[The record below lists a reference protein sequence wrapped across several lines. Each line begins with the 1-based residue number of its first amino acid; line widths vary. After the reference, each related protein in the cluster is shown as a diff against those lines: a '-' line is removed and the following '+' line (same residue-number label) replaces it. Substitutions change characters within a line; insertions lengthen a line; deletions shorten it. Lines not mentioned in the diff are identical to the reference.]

1 MEPDIAY
8 LGNDFEEAAQL
19 QKSLLQVLDQ
29 LQSKQ
34 SPVEEL
40 LRKADELIVDQKP
53 NAGVYSAMV
62 IFFSKTSLNYSRLSD
77 CEKRAE
83 CESHLTCFNLTLF
96 DLIYLPRCISACG

>member
-62 IFFSKTSLNYSRLSD
+62 IFFIQQVWTIQKLSD
-77 CEKRAE
+77 R
-83 CESHLTCFNLTLF
+83 
-96 DLIYLPRCISACG
+96 D

>member
-62 IFFSKTSLNYSRLSD
+62 IFLYNKFELFKKLSD
-77 CEKRAE
+77 RE
-83 CESHLTCFNLTLF
+83 
-96 DLIYLPRCISACG
+96 

>member
-29 LQSKQ
+29 LLSKQ

-62 IFFSKTSLNYSRLSD
+62 IFLYNKFELFKNQVTASNLKVIS
-77 CEKRAE
+77 
-83 CESHLTCFNLTLF
+83 LTCFNLTLF
-96 DLIYLPRCISACG
+96 DLIYCPRCISARG

>member
-53 NAGVYSAMV
+53 NASVYSAMV
-62 IFFSKTSLNYSRLSD
+62 IFLYNKF
-77 CEKRAE
+77 E
-83 CESHLTCFNLTLF
+83 LF
-96 DLIYLPRCISACG
+96 KN